1 MGRVYSVPFDNVAD
15 TVAMDVWEVTPADD
29 KPVALREIKIYQ
41 FSDLGD
47 AAQEIIR
54 VGVYRAFTTS
64 GSGGTTPTPAPYP
77 NSIDTAAGATVEMNN
92 TTVATTSGVLIDVF
106 CFNIAVGLE
115 AAFPADPQDRP
126 GASQANTTIIVRI
139 IGAPADSLSLSG
151 CLKFEELY

>member
-1 MGRVYSVPFDNVAD
+1 MPRVYSVPFDNVAD

-29 KPVALREIKIYQ
+29 KPARLKRIKIYQ
-41 FSDLGD
+41 FSDVGD

-54 VGVYRAFTTS
+54 VGIYRGFTTS

-77 NSIDTAAGATVEMNN
+77 SSNGAAAGAAVEMNN

-115 AAFPADPQDRP
+115 YEYPADPDDCP

-151 CLKFEELY
+151 CLVFEEMY